1 MKKEKIVENF
11 NKILEQFLVDT
22 KCVLGNKYYLL
33 FKAVVLFSKEKPID
47 DFKFYLQYEDKLLK
61 KDIEFFFA
69 DDFQNNFNAFIFK
82 QYALDSLENLRE
94 IYYSLEEDNRNNLW
108 EISFGLL
115 KLAKKYNKIIQES

>member
-1 MKKEKIVENF
+1 MKREKIVENF
-11 NKILEQFLVDT
+11 NKILEQFLNDT

-33 FKAVVLFSKEKPID
+33 YKAIVLFSKEKPID
-47 DFKFYLQYEDKLLK
+47 DFKFYLQYEEKLLQ

-108 EISFGLL
+108 EIAFGLL
-115 KLAKKYNKIIQES
+115 KLAKKYNKIVQES